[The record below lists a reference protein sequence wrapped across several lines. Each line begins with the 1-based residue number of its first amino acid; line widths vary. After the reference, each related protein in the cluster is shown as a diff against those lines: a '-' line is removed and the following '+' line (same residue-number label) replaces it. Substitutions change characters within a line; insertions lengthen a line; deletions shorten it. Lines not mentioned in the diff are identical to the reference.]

1 METVRLG
8 LGEGVSGMVAQHR
21 EGVTI
26 NDDQVSPNI
35 AALFAIL
42 SEPLVYRDRF
52 LGVITINNE
61 GTGRVFGAP
70 ARDLLTLLAAQA
82 AMAIE
87 NARLYE
93 ALEARFARLR
103 MLTRLTQFMSSSLDI
118 KEALGEI
125 AQAAATL
132 MDAAIIQYQP

>member
-1 METVRLG
+1 M
-8 LGEGVSGMVAQHR
+8 
-21 EGVTI
+21 
-26 NDDQVSPNI
+26 
-35 AALFAIL
+35 
-42 SEPLVYRDRF
+42 YRDRL

-70 ARDLLTLLAAQA
+70 ERDLLTLLAAQA
-82 AMAIE
+82 AIAIE

-103 MLTRLTQFMSSSLDI
+103 TLTRLTQFMSSSLDI
-118 KEALGEI
+118 KEVLGEI

-132 MDAAIIQYQP
+132 MDAAIVNFWIADTATQTLHMRTSSNPVRIAPLP

>member
-1 METVRLG
+1 
-8 LGEGVSGMVAQHR
+8 
-21 EGVTI
+21 
-26 NDDQVSPNI
+26 
-35 AALFAIL
+35 
-42 SEPLVYRDRF
+42 
-52 LGVITINNE
+52 
-61 GTGRVFGAP
+61 
-70 ARDLLTLLAAQA
+70 
-82 AMAIE
+82 MAIE

-132 MDAAIIQYQP
+132 MDATIVQYQP